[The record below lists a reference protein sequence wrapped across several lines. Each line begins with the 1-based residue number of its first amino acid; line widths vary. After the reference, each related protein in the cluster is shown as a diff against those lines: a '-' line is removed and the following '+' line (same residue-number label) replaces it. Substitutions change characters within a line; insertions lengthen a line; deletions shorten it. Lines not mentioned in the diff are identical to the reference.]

1 MIAAAMMKPAKK
13 KIPVVKALTVLRK
26 WQKQWETPIV
36 TKLAEET
43 RNPFKVL
50 ISTVL
55 SARTKD
61 ETTREAS
68 SRLFCLADTPQKML
82 RLSPAAIR
90 KAIYPVGFYKTKAK
104 NLLALC
110 KALLEKFGGQVP
122 QTLEELVT
130 LSGVGRKTANLVI
143 TLAFGKHGI
152 CVDTHVHRISNR
164 WGLVKTRT
172 PKETEFAL
180 YEILP
185 RKYWIQYNDLLVSF
199 GQNICRPIS
208 PRCSIC
214 RLEKFCPKFRVTA
227 RR

>member
-1 MIAAAMMKPAKK
+1 MKK
-13 KIPVVKALTVLRK
+13 KIPIDEAIDVLQHWVKS
-26 WQKQWETPIV
+26 WETPIV

-43 RNPFKVL
+43 RDPFKVL

-61 ETTREAS
+61 ETTRQAS
-68 SRLFCLADTPQKML
+68 ARLFRLADTPQKML
-82 RLSPAAIR
+82 RLPLQTIR
-90 KAIYPVGFYKTKAK
+90 DAIYPVGFYKTKAK

-110 KALLEKFGGQVP
+110 ETLLEGFGGKVP

-143 TLAFGKHGI
+143 TLAFGKQGI

-164 WGLVKTRT
+164 WRLVSTRT

-185 RKYWIQYNDLLVSF
+185 RKYWIRYNDLLVSF

-214 RLEKFCPKFRVTA
+214 RLEEFCPKFNVKTHR
-227 RR
+227 